1 MKKILLSLSL
11 LLVLALGSVVVFA
24 DETPQIKSSVQILS
38 EVTGLTEDAIISAVK
53 DGKSISSQ
61 AQERDVFEKFVE
73 AVKANRILRIQQ
85 LANDGKLTQERAD
98 VMINF
103 MNNYQCEGA
112 QEHTMRIE
120 LNQGEPFGLGAGNQG
135 KVPGFS
141 TAKELVE
148 IGNGQGMRRGL
159 SAEEGTGGRAMMRSA
174 DQFQGKGNGI
184 GGLGMGAA
192 AMPAE

>member
-11 LLVLALGSVVVFA
+11 LLVLALGSMAVFA

-38 EVTGLTEDAIISAVK
+38 EVSGLTEDAIISAVE
-53 DGKSISSQ
+53 DGKSLSSQ
-61 AQERDVFEKFVE
+61 AQALDVFEKFVE

-103 MNNYQCEGA
+103 MNNYQCEGT
-112 QEHTMRIE
+112 QEHAMRTE

-135 KVPGFS
+135 KVQDF
-141 TAKELVE
+141 AKASSVAEN
-148 IGNGQGMRRGL
+148 GNGQVMRRGF
-159 SAEEGTGGRAMMRSA
+159 SAEESTGGRAMMRSA
-174 DQFQGKGNGI
+174 DHSQGKGY
-184 GGLGMGAA
+184 GMGGFGMSAA
-192 AMPAE
+192 AVPAE